1 MARILLA
8 EDDSAMRSFLAG
20 ALVKRGHVVRAC
32 EDGDTAFDA
41 LGEESGYDLLLAD
54 IVMPGMNGI
63 ELARRAVARHP
74 ELKTMFITGFAAVA
88 VDAKPRLDFQV
99 NIVSKP
105 FHLREVI
112 DRIDQILAA

>member
-20 ALVKRGHVVRAC
+20 ALIKRGHEVRAC

-41 LGEESGYDLLLAD
+41 LDDEGYDLLLAD

-112 DRIDQILAA
+112 DRVDQILAA